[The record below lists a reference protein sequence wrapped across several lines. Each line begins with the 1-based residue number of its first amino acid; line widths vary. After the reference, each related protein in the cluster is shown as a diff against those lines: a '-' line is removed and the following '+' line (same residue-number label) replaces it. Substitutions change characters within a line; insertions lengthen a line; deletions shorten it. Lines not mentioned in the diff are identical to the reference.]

1 MYNINYS
8 FEIYSIF
15 FNVIMKRK
23 VGKWNIYYF
32 DYILIFVY
40 NIVYNIVYE
49 LYSKNDFREYV

>member
-23 VGKWNIYYF
+23 VGKLNIYYF
-32 DYILIFVY
+32 DYI
-40 NIVYNIVYE
+40 NIILLVYE
-49 LYSKNDFREYV
+49 LYGKMILENIIGI